1 MKSKRECW
9 RDFLIE
15 NNRTWLIWTNQFL
28 DFQGIFVIVFW
39 GSIGNTSPL
48 NFEKNVPAEFLHPAF
63 RDAFFSPVL
72 IEGLPKT
79 SPRSPA
85 AWGAMPNGG
94 SPFETWQGTRLGRS
108 AQDSYVV
115 NSYGYVDYLRTV
127 FFLQVGLK
135 NRSDIGDAHQN
146 RTKSGWFFHSE
157 LLTKLG
163 CFLNA
168 DAGIKSTCDFHVI
181 SMKGWIFW
189 LEIRTHLGWL
199 KPRDNAAFRFVL
211 GFSFKFHFSFHIIIH
226 HRSTTKC
233 LQTIIF
239 VCLKRR
245 PYYIISYNKL
255 VISQENHVGALVSF
269 GHESIRWPRC
279 RSEQVTLVLWCF
291 FRGDEI
297 LPSYITPWK
306 TNERP
311 LKINGCFRC
320 ISYWNSPLFRGTC

>member
-1 MKSKRECW
+1 MLMLAS
-9 RDFLIE
+9 
-15 NNRTWLIWTNQFL
+15 NQ
-28 DFQGIFVIVFW
+28 
-39 GSIGNTSPL
+39 
-48 NFEKNVPAEFLHPAF
+48 
-63 RDAFFSPVL
+63 R
-72 IEGLPKT
+72 
-79 SPRSPA
+79 
-85 AWGAMPNGG
+85 
-94 SPFETWQGTRLGRS
+94 
-108 AQDSYVV
+108 
-115 NSYGYVDYLRTV
+115 
-127 FFLQVGLK
+127 
-135 NRSDIGDAHQN
+135 
-146 RTKSGWFFHSE
+146 
-157 LLTKLG
+157 
-163 CFLNA
+163 
-168 DAGIKSTCDFHVI
+168 VI
-181 SMKGWIFW
+181 SMWFLWRVGYFGWKYAHIWDDWNLETMQLLDSFWVSHSNFIF
-189 LEIRTHLGWL
+189 LSISLST
-199 KPRDNAAFRFVL
+199 N
-211 GFSFKFHFSFHIIIH
+211 
-226 HRSTTKC
+226 RSTTKC

>member
-63 RDAFFSPVL
+63 RDAFFRPFWSKASQRHHQEVL
-72 IEGLPKT
+72 QHEVRCQMGGALLKLGKVHGLEDQ
-79 SPRSPA
+79 PRTRM
-85 AWGAMPNGG
+85 WLIAMVTLITYEL
-94 SPFETWQGTRLGRS
+94 F
-108 AQDSYVV
+108 
-115 NSYGYVDYLRTV
+115 